1 MSSSSTA
8 ENDKLL
14 GTAGAGAGAGGGG
27 RTAEGGLLLSRIE
40 DGLVENDDG
49 NNGNNEEA
57 VGTATQ
63 QQQQEHRRYQSVDDG
78 NLGGRLRLASRFGG
92 LKNNKQHRKH
102 KSSLR
107 EIFEGRLLEPL
118 GEEFQLTASAIGK
131 TWDSKMESMS
141 HSRTG
146 FFDMSMTR
154 SLSVLPDDLGVLLED
169 VVHPGAAFASASF
182 RRGQEEEQEEEVW
195 TGRREDGG
203 GGGGGGSDVHPLLT
217 PTTGEEPQEEQK
229 EPTSGP
235 PITQYLALL
244 AAVSAVSSNSTAL
257 HMLDGVS
264 APLKLYWR
272 MTASHC
278 ALLVPLGLQL
288 YNQLKQQPIPRQNPN
303 SKDQKEK
310 DRSWWCW
317 STFVPR
323 MNLSQWLTFVA
334 AVFAYTTHNLLFYKA
349 LDYTTIGNAVIY
361 ANSQALLLIIAK
373 GFVGEPIHPFEAVGV
388 VVAFTGAILCS
399 KDSES
404 ASEEGQDN
412 NAESSSS
419 SSTVPAI
426 FGDMMALGAA
436 VAGVAYLTF
445 AKAVRPHM
453 SVTTFMFSV
462 LFSGSF
468 LVLLYISL
476 TDGTES
482 LDWST
487 DPYTGVFGWLDV
499 SKEHHRLPVVLHLA
513 VIVNM
518 IGTMGFVRAM
528 KYFEN
533 VVISV
538 ATLMEPLLASLI
550 AYAFQIGL
558 LPGPLGWVGNVLVI
572 VGTLGVVYPS
582 MGKGGSGSDMH

>member
-1 MSSSSTA
+1 METMA
-8 ENDKLL
+8 HNNR
-14 GTAGAGAGAGGGG
+14 AGG
-27 RTAEGGLLLSRIE
+27 
-40 DGLVENDDG
+40 
-49 NNGNNEEA
+49 
-57 VGTATQ
+57 
-63 QQQQEHRRYQSVDDG
+63 
-78 NLGGRLRLASRFGG
+78 
-92 LKNNKQHRKH
+92 
-102 KSSLR
+102 
-107 EIFEGRLLEPL
+107 
-118 GEEFQLTASAIGK
+118 
-131 TWDSKMESMS
+131 
-141 HSRTG
+141 G

-169 VVHPGAAFASASF
+169 VVHPGAAAAAAAASS
-182 RRGQEEEQEEEVW
+182 RRGGEEEEDEEVW
-195 TGRREDGG
+195 TGRRGDGG
-203 GGGGGGSDVHPLLT
+203 GGDVHPLLAT
-217 PTTGEEPQEEQK
+217 PTTSEEPQDVEQK

-235 PITQYLALL
+235 PIAQYLALL

-272 MTASHC
+272 MTASYC

-288 YNQLKQQPIPRQNPN
+288 YNQLKQQPQENPN
-303 SKDQKEK
+303 SKDPNDQKEEN
-310 DRSWWCW
+310 RRWWW
-317 STFVPR
+317 STLLPR
-323 MNLSQWLTFVA
+323 MNFSQWLTFVA

-404 ASEEGQDN
+404 ESESEEDT

-419 SSTVPAI
+419 SSSSSSSQVPAI
-426 FGDMMALGAA
+426 YGDVMALGAA

-453 SVTTFMFSV
+453 SVTTFMFLV

-487 DPYTGVFGWLDV
+487 DPYTGVFGWLDI

>member
-195 TGRREDGG
+195 TGRRGDGG
-203 GGGGGGSDVHPLLT
+203 GGDVHPLLAT
-217 PTTGEEPQEEQK
+217 PTTSEEPQDVEQK

-235 PITQYLALL
+235 PIAQYLALL

-272 MTASHC
+272 MTASYC

-288 YNQLKQQPIPRQNPN
+288 YNQLKQQPQENPN
-303 SKDQKEK
+303 SKDPNDQKEEN
-310 DRSWWCW
+310 RRWWW
-317 STFVPR
+317 STLLPR
-323 MNLSQWLTFVA
+323 MNFSQWLTFVA

-453 SVTTFMFSV
+453 SVTTFMFLV

-487 DPYTGVFGWLDV
+487 DPYTGVFGWLDI

-582 MGKGGSGSDMH
+582 MGKGGSSSGSDMH